1 MEKNIKLVVGGVL
14 LLGGLVVASK
24 TDNKNISIVAKDE
37 WGNKTMSLIVATIGA
52 VLIYKSIK

>member
-1 MEKNIKLVVGGVL
+1 MEKNTKLIVGGVL

-37 WGNKTMSLIVATIGA
+37 WGNRTMSLIVAAIGGY
-52 VLIYKSIK
+52 LIYKSIK